1 MTSVESE
8 VLGDSLQTCLQLFVV
23 AQIPGTTSN
32 SLKSQYQKTALKMNC
47 TCHSSILSG
56 SCINIPPYNE
66 EGEDDR
72 G

>member
-8 VLGDSLQTCLQLFVV
+8 VPGDNLQTCLQLFVV
-23 AQIPGTTSN
+23 AQIPGMTSS
-32 SLKSQYQKTALKMNC
+32 SLKSQYQKTVLKMNC
-47 TCHSSILSG
+47 TCHSPILSS

-66 EGEDDR
+66 EGENDR